1 MTVINLPSGTSINF
15 EDASKEQVEE
25 TLILMQKEKP
35 ELFVEPELTEKE
47 FFRYATTEEAIA
59 YGKSMGEAEDS
70 NVPDVPDVPI
80 TVDAQVTGWD
90 RYGFGEADRPDEKEQ
105 FLTNTYGAESFGKD
119 NRGRYYLKLDNI
131 SPEIKA
137 AKNLKDSGTMW
148 VNKPGGG
155 FFGLFDMPDV
165 VEFVGT
171 NRGEL
176 LGATAAAMAVPAS
189 GLIVTSL
196 AIGAGAGLGKAFD
209 ELQELAEGKQL
220 QDRDEIVGDVATSAV
235 FNSLGNAVVGGALKL
250 AGRLIKGTGNPDA
263 QIISNLM
270 DQNMSE
276 GAAKAAA
283 VQIQRAATR
292 EAVKKGARPTVS
304 EATGKSI
311 LGRMQAIH
319 EGIFPNKKA
328 ARANR
333 KYVEG
338 LISQYRRGDL
348 SEAAFSSALDR
359 NADDVTA
366 LIRNAMKDPDEAVKL
381 ANQHLQDVIKQEID
395 LLKKVYTT
403 GDETAAT
410 FQNEMVRMVRLW
422 QNDNSKLYDAAND
435 LFKDT
440 KLFKSGNL
448 GRIAQEQIGKPL
460 GQGLANNPVYQY
472 IIKKSDAGES
482 LTITELQIL
491 RSTIQN
497 TRSGSLVGDV
507 SDVQLKKLSDELNN
521 MFKAGELKTQEFLQK
536 AKSGNL
542 TYEDIGTTPPTSRSG
557 AQLGVKDANGNTYLT
572 PEAAARATKDFT
584 KAFDIY
590 AAAQKNYKEGAEIFK
605 TGAMNMLNQ
614 NVKEGYFADLSSI
627 VEAIVQPN
635 KPQLLKNYLKG
646 VTPKESTRKV
656 LDGVEATQWS
666 LLSDAARKGDLIEL
680 NRLIKVN
687 GLEKSGAFKA
697 PKVLDSLADNDPY
710 RQRILSDLSETF
722 TLHAEDAAARASGVA
737 HKDVSRQMLAN
748 SWLKTAV
755 SGSEDTGLGQT
766 IFDSVKF
773 RDSFNS
779 LGREVQDELFG
790 VAEAKR
796 LNTVISDFAL
806 VAPNKVKPGAR
817 FETAAPESIG
827 NSNMRNIV
835 SNLQSDVAEA
845 EAQSASALFQAV
857 KSGRIDNAED
867 LVQAAVKDQKLLD
880 DLIAKVPDYTLNQ
893 PFGLKDAMMSRIMRE
908 AFPDGITEDAVING
922 VWQDGMS
929 AAIANLNQ
937 RGALNKILGR
947 DSVQDLVKLT
957 KLPVGDQALK
967 GKGGL
972 ASSAYAAAIG
982 MRILAEPV
990 SGLASVAGIYTS
1002 GRVLRSKRFLMLMTR
1017 PNIRASE
1024 LKSGIRALTDDI
1036 MAKAK
1041 ADGLNITRKQAN
1053 DSAKEQFGN
1062 LSILRRR
1069 FTEIAAA
1076 EARIMGSTKASESTG
1091 PEQRQAAGE
1100 TFSRAGEMGGQMGT
1114 AAGPI
1119 VQEVQQQAAPVIA
1132 GAQQAGTDALRQIEM
1147 NKLMGVGANQ

>member
-1 MTVINLPSGTSINF
+1 MTVIDLPSGTSVDF
-15 EDASKEQVEE
+15 EGASEEQIEQ
-25 TLILMQKEKP
+25 TLMLMQKEQP
-35 ELFVEPELTEKE
+35 ELFEEPKITEEE
-47 FFRYATTEEAIA
+47 FFRYATPDEAIA
-59 YGKSMGEAEDS
+59 YGESKRKAEGGS
-70 NVPDVPDVPI
+70 RSSTEPDVPDVPI

-276 GAAKAAA
+276 GAATAQA

-292 EAVKKGARPTVS
+292 EAIKKGARPTVS

-338 LISQYRRGDL
+338 LISQYRKGDL

-422 QNDNSKLYDAAND
+422 QNDNSKLYDTANE
-435 LFKDT
+435 LFKDADLFSSQ
-440 KLFKSGNL
+440 KLVE
-448 GRIAQEQIGKPL
+448 IAKNHIAAPL
-460 GQGLANNPVYQY
+460 GGGLANNPVYKY
-472 IIKKSDAGES
+472 ITGKKNYS
-482 LTITELQIL
+482 ITELQIL

-507 SDVQLKKLSDELNN
+507 TDYQLKQLSDELNN
-521 MFKAGELKTQEFLQK
+521 MFKAGEVRAQEVLQK
-536 AKSGNL
+536 ARDGNL
-542 TYEDIGTTPPTSRSG
+542 TFKDLGIKGAAPESRLR
-557 AQLGVKDANGNTYLT
+557 QDKIEELVKDY
-572 PEAAARATKDFT
+572 TKG
-584 KAFDIY
+584 FDIFV
-590 AAAQKNYKEGAEIFK
+590 AAQKNYKEGAEIFK

-614 NVKEGYFADLSSI
+614 NVKEGYFADLSSV

-646 VTPKESTRKV
+646 VTPKESTRKI
-656 LDGVEATQWS
+656 LNEVEATQWS
-666 LLSDAARKGDLIEL
+666 LMSDAARKGNLIEL
-680 NRLIKVN
+680 NRLIGVN

-766 IFDSVKF
+766 IFDAVKF

-982 MRILAEPV
+982 MRILAEPI

-1002 GRVLRSKRFLMLMTR
+1002 GRVLRSKGFLMLMTR

-1076 EARIMGSTKASESTG
+1076 EARIMGSTKASEITG
-1091 PEQRQAAGE
+1091 PEQRRAVGE

-1114 AAGPI
+1114 TFAPA
-1119 VQEVQQQAAPVIA
+1119 VQEFGKQIAP
-1132 GAQQAGTDALRQIEM
+1132 AQNEALRFIER

>member
-1 MTVINLPSGTSINF
+1 MTVIDLPSGTSVDF
-15 EDASKEQVEE
+15 EGASEEQIEQ
-25 TLILMQKEKP
+25 TLMLMQKEQP
-35 ELFVEPELTEKE
+35 ELFEEPKITEEE
-47 FFRYATTEEAIA
+47 FFRYATPDEAIA
-59 YGKSMGEAEDS
+59 YGESKRKAEGGFGS
-70 NVPDVPDVPI
+70 STEPDVPDVPI
-80 TVDAQVTGWD
+80 TVDAQVTGLD
-90 RYGFGEADRPDEKEQ
+90 RYEFGKADRDDEREQ

-155 FFGLFDMPDV
+155 FLGLFDMPDV
-165 VEFVGT
+165 VEFVGA

-176 LGATAAAMAVPAS
+176 LGATAAAMASTGFGIIPAS
-189 GLIVTSL
+189 LL
-196 AIGAGAGLGKAFD
+196 IGAGAGAGKGFD
-209 ELQELAEGKQL
+209 ELQELAEGTQL
-220 QDRDEIVGDVATSAV
+220 QDRDEIVGDVATAAV
-235 FNSLGNAVVGGALKL
+235 WNSLGNAVVGGGLKL
-250 AGRLIKGTGNPDA
+250 AGRLIKGPGNPDA
-263 QIISNLM
+263 QIISDLM
-270 DQNMSE
+270 DQGMSE
-276 GAAKAAA
+276 GAATAQA

-292 EAVKKGARPTVS
+292 EAIKKGARPTVS

-338 LISQYRRGDL
+338 LISQYRKGDL

-366 LIRNAMKDPDEAVKL
+366 LIRNAMKDPNEAVKL

-422 QNDNSKLYDAAND
+422 QNDTSKLYDTAND
-435 LFKDT
+435 LFKDADLFNSQ
-440 KLFKSGNL
+440 KLSK
-448 GRIAQEQIGKPL
+448 IAGDHIAAPL
-460 GQGLANNPVYQY
+460 GGGLANNPVYKY
-472 IIKKSDAGES
+472 IIGKEKYS
-482 LTITELQIL
+482 ITELQIL

-507 SDVQLKKLSDELNN
+507 TDYQLKQLSDELNN
-521 MFKAGELKTQEFLQK
+521 MFKAGEVRAQEVLQR
-536 AKSGNL
+536 ARDGNL
-542 TYEDIGTTPPTSRSG
+542 SFEDLGIKGAAPGSRLRQDKDAVAAG
-557 AQLGVKDANGNTYLT
+557 AINIEELVKDY
-572 PEAAARATKDFT
+572 TKG
-584 KAFDIY
+584 FDIY
-590 AAAQKNYKEGAEIFK
+590 VAAQKNYKEGAEIFK

-614 NVKEGYFADLSSI
+614 NVKEGYFADLSSV

-646 VTPKESTRKV
+646 VTPKESTRKI
-656 LDGVEATQWS
+656 LNEVEATQWS
-666 LLSDAARKGDLIEL
+666 LMSDAARKGDLIEL
-680 NRLIKVN
+680 NRLIGVN

-806 VAPNKVKPGAR
+806 VAPNRVKPGAR

-867 LVQAAVKDQKLLD
+867 LVQAAVKDQKLLN

-982 MRILAEPV
+982 MRILAEPI

-1002 GRVLRSKRFLMLMTR
+1002 GRVLRSKGFLMLMTR

-1091 PEQRQAAGE
+1091 PEQRQAVGE

-1114 AAGPI
+1114 AAAPI
-1119 VQEVQQQAAPVIA
+1119 VQDIRRQAAPFA
-1132 GAQQAGTDALRQIEM
+1132 AQAQQTGADALRQIEE